1 MFLTTRFKTVL
12 FIIEINLKLL
22 TKKVF
27 GFIGSLVYFADGVVH
42 CVKGSLNVKSSN
54 KIDLS

>member
-1 MFLTTRFKTVL
+1 MTTL
-12 FIIEINLKLL
+12 NSYLNLKL

-27 GFIGSLVYFADGVVH
+27 GFIGSLIYFADGVVH
-42 CVKGSLNVKSSN
+42 CVKGSLNVKSTN

>member
-1 MFLTTRFKTVL
+1 MLRFKTVL
-12 FIIEINLKLL
+12 FIIETNLKLL